1 MGRDGQHEP
10 VAHALPTA
18 CTHSDHSGRVIAGR
32 HIAHQQLIDFSPAK
46 QLAELASP
54 LQGRA
59 IGTPGSREG
68 GELAVW
74 PTIQPGG

>member
-1 MGRDGQHEP
+1 
-10 VAHALPTA
+10 
-18 CTHSDHSGRVIAGR
+18 VIAGR
-32 HIAHQQLIDFSPAK
+32 HIVHQQLIDFAPAK

-74 PTIQPGG
+74 PTIQPEG

>member
-1 MGRDGQHEP
+1 MDRDGQHEP

-32 HIAHQQLIDFSPAK
+32 HFDHQQLIDFPM
-46 QLAELASP
+46 QNNLAETVGQ

-68 GELAVW
+68 GELAEW
-74 PTIQPGG
+74 PTIQPEG